1 MPNTMV
7 GRQPPAESIDS
18 AAFLNM
24 RYLIVALIVTLVGCA
39 TPEPTAIQTP
49 EIRVSESTWW
59 AIDEDID
66 AAALAATGP
75 ARNCARGYMGS
86 WVSLVRQR
94 SESDFIPW
102 YTSYWTQQW
111 LAIKV
116 GWYTL
121 SGGEGEDLAK
131 KRLTSYLQ
139 EQYLERVLDPV
150 AEEINPEVVRENVL
164 TLYIRLL
171 GEQLQEIRRYYG
183 VPQDQ
188 FDRRL
193 EAISSIAQDPPA
205 AHSASLYQLVHA
217 HPISSLPAYAAL
229 IARSREAADGAGPR
243 PSGDSLLPV
252 AEQAAETLVAK
263 LALSGGAGV
272 AAAAVGGVAGL
283 AISLG
288 AAGFGAIAHE
298 SERPAMEAQLR
309 EDLNSA
315 LDAMWHSL
323 MDDPVT
329 GVMAGVYR
337 IQVQIGRSLIEAH
350 AQALESESAQ

>member
-7 GRQPPAESIDS
+7 GWQPPAASGNS
-18 AAFLNM
+18 AAFLNA
-24 RYLIVALIVTLVGCA
+24 RCLIVVLIVTLVGCA
-39 TPEPTAIQTP
+39 TPEPRAIQTP
-49 EIRVSESTWW
+49 EAHIAESTWW
-59 AIDEDID
+59 AIDEEID

-75 ARNCARGYMGS
+75 ARNYARGYMEN

-121 SGGEGEDLAK
+121 SGGEGDDSAE
-131 KRLTSYLQ
+131 KRLTRYLQ
-139 EQYLERVLDPV
+139 EQYLDRVLDPV
-150 AEEINPEVVRENVL
+150 AEEINPEVVREDVL

-171 GEQLQEIRRYYG
+171 GEQLQGIRRYYG

-193 EAISSIAQDPPA
+193 KAISSIAQEPA
-205 AHSASLYQLVHA
+205 SAHSASLYQLVHTY
-217 HPISSLPAYAAL
+217 PITSLPAYAAL
-229 IARSREAADGAGPR
+229 IARSRKAADGAGSR
-243 PSGDSLLPV
+243 PSDSSLLPV
-252 AEQAAETLVAK
+252 AEQAAEALVAK
-263 LALSGGAGV
+263 LALSGGASV
-272 AAAAVGGVAGL
+272 AAAAVGGAAGL

-288 AAGFGAIAHE
+288 VAGFGAIAHE
-298 SERPAMEAQLR
+298 SDRPEMEAQVR
-309 EDLNSA
+309 ENLNSA
-315 LDAMWHSL
+315 LDEMWHSL

-329 GVMAGVYR
+329 GVMAGVYH
-337 IQVQIGRSLIEAH
+337 IYEQIDRSLTAAH
-350 AQALESESAQ
+350 ARPVESESER

>member
-1 MPNTMV
+1 M
-7 GRQPPAESIDS
+7 
-18 AAFLNM
+18 
-24 RYLIVALIVTLVGCA
+24 
-39 TPEPTAIQTP
+39 
-49 EIRVSESTWW
+49 
-59 AIDEDID
+59 
-66 AAALAATGP
+66 
-75 ARNCARGYMGS
+75 
-86 WVSLVRQR
+86 
-94 SESDFIPW
+94 
-102 YTSYWTQQW
+102 
-111 LAIKV
+111 
-116 GWYTL
+116 
-121 SGGEGEDLAK
+121 
-131 KRLTSYLQ
+131 
-139 EQYLERVLDPV
+139 
-150 AEEINPEVVRENVL
+150 
-164 TLYIRLL
+164 
-171 GEQLQEIRRYYG
+171 
-183 VPQDQ
+183 
-188 FDRRL
+188 
-193 EAISSIAQDPPA
+193 
-205 AHSASLYQLVHA
+205 
-217 HPISSLPAYAAL
+217 
-229 IARSREAADGAGPR
+229 
-243 PSGDSLLPV
+243 

>member
-1 MPNTMV
+1 M
-7 GRQPPAESIDS
+7 
-18 AAFLNM
+18 L
-24 RYLIVALIVTLVGCA
+24 TLVGCA
-39 TPEPTAIQTP
+39 TTEPTSIQTP
-49 EIRVSESTWW
+49 EMQISESTWW
-59 AIDEDID
+59 AVDEDID

-75 ARNCARGYMGS
+75 ARNYARGYMER

-116 GWYTL
+116 GWYSL
-121 SGGEGEDLAK
+121 SGGEGDDSAK
-131 KRLTSYLQ
+131 KRLTVYLQ
-139 EQYLERVLDPV
+139 EQYFDRVLNPV

-164 TLYIRLL
+164 TLYIQLL
-171 GEQLQEIRRYYG
+171 GEKLQGIRRYYD

-193 EAISSIAQDPPA
+193 KTISSIAQAPPS
-205 AHSASLYQLVHA
+205 AHSASLYQLVHTY
-217 HPISSLPAYAAL
+217 PITSLPAYEAL
-229 IARSREAADGAGPR
+229 IARSRTAAGGTG
-243 PSGDSLLPV
+243 SSSSYGGLSPV
-252 AEQAAETLVAK
+252 AEQAAESLVAK

-288 AAGFGAIAHE
+288 AAGVGAIAHE
-298 SERPAMEAQLR
+298 NDRPELEMQLR
-309 EDLNSA
+309 VNLNSA
-315 LDAMWHSL
+315 LDEMWHGL

-329 GVMAGVYR
+329 GVMAGVYH
-337 IQVQIGRSLIEAH
+337 IYEQIDRSLIEAH
-350 AQALESESAQ
+350 TQPVGSESAD